1 MLRVIWLIAR
11 YDALYDDEPAMLLLL
26 IVFELLALVL
36 AMKTNSSLLSSL
48 S

>member
-1 MLRVIWLIAR
+1 MMP
-11 YDALYDDEPAMLLLL
+11 LYDDEPAMLLLL